1 MPSQCFI
8 SIVIPAYNE
17 EERLQKSLP
26 PVKEY
31 LSRQNFTWEVVLVDD
46 GSNDAT
52 CEIPKMFFNEGE
64 ARVVRNPGNKGKG
77 YSVRQ
82 GVLAARGEIV
92 LISDADFSTPIT
104 EWKKLYAILEQGYD
118 IVIGSRGLKDAN
130 VTIHQAWYR
139 EKIGRTFSFL
149 VQLIV
154 FDGFMD
160 TQCGFKCFR
169 REAVLPIFR
178 KMVIDHFSFDVELL
192 FIAKRRG
199 LKIKEVSVEWKNVLF
214 SRVRIFRDSLRML
227 YDLFKIKINA
237 AKGLYD

>member
-1 MPSQCFI
+1 MPSQCFL

-17 EERLQKSLP
+17 EQRLQVSLP
-26 PVKEY
+26 PVRDY
-31 LSRQNFTWEVVLVDD
+31 LMGQNFTWEVIVVDD
-46 GSNDAT
+46 GSSDAT

-64 ARVVRNPGNKGKG
+64 ARVVQNPGNRGKG

-92 LISDADFSTPIT
+92 MISDADFSTPIT
-104 EWKKLYAILEQGYD
+104 EWKKLNAILEQGYD
-118 IVIGSRGLKDAN
+118 IAIGSRGLKDAN

-139 EKIGRTFSFL
+139 ERIGRIFSFL
-149 VQLIV
+149 VRTIV

-169 REAVLPIFR
+169 REAVLPIFK
-178 KMVIDHFSFDVELL
+178 KMVVDHFSFDVEFL

-199 LKIKEVSVEWKNVLF
+199 LKIKEVSVEWHNVLF
-214 SRVRIFRDSLRML
+214 SRVRIIRDSIRML